1 MPLKPSQCRLI
12 IEHEQSSAGQVWV
25 KSAPALLVHFVPRYD
40 VCSYPLSCYWLLNKL
55 LWPLPGSHPE
65 SHQSVST
72 YDGAH
77 VCVATSLL
85 KTTLTSWG
93 PFSFFFPLQH
103 VCNSPAVPQIEAFS
117 LIYHQS
123 VRLSAEQ
130 HRLLRPGIKW
140 EEEKEKG
147 NNNVWL
153 QKHSHMHHLILWNES
168 LYTKTDKK
176 QSGEVGVIGFVA
188 SDWHSD
194 GVNWCRWNQF
204 PLISLPLCFVE
215 VRYSVSKQLRLQLH
229 WHVQKV

>member
-1 MPLKPSQCRLI
+1 MSNHQRGRCEWNLPRLCWSTSCHAMMFAATHYHVTDCWISYFGPSLGPTQSPIRACPHMMEHTSAWPPACWKPHWHHGGLF
-12 IEHEQSSAGQVWV
+12 
-25 KSAPALLVHFVPRYD
+25 L
-40 VCSYPLSCYWLLNKL
+40 
-55 LWPLPGSHPE
+55 
-65 SHQSVST
+65 
-72 YDGAH
+72 
-77 VCVATSLL
+77 
-85 KTTLTSWG
+85 
-93 PFSFFFPLQH
+93 FFFSLQH

-123 VRLSAEQ
+123 VKLSAEQ
-130 HRLLRPGIKW
+130 HRLFRLGIKW
-140 EEEKEKG
+140 EEEKKKG
-147 NNNVWL
+147 INNVWL
-153 QKHSHMHHLILWNES
+153 QRHSHMHHLILWNET

-215 VRYSVSKQLRLQLH
+215 VRYSVSKQLQLQLH